1 MKKCNR
7 IILPISVISFSFALI
22 SLNHALATYMNT
34 ASNINIGISGVTPSY
49 YLEWNSGEK
58 ETLASDGSTTQY
70 SKTVNISETG
80 SYSYKIVDIN
90 NNEIF
95 SQSSFDVGLTGDFS
109 ISFDSET
116 KKSSITYSFSVLD
129 HGKAFGEGM
138 YCYASENNPAA
149 VGHMIIGSFCNWS
162 LGSSSA
168 VQMSNNPNNSD
179 DKGMARHVYLANGN
193 TFKLVDSNG
202 TYYGYSKL
210 KSANGFDDFGNCF
223 SGDTKS
229 DSNITVTKSGYYDFC
244 YASDGNLYVSKSDEA
259 EYIQGS
265 RNADGIT
272 TTFTLDATKYAS
284 SNTYLSFYGNETAKH
299 SGAVDITYLFSS
311 KTNAECLMMTDIYLN
326 PGKWNTASAWF
337 MAGVGST
344 NSSKT
349 NYVKMVQNG
358 DTYYS
363 MSLPTSDAYADFYR
377 MNSEYD
383 KSGPIYNDPS
393 YKWNM
398 VNSLSDNTAIDIAN
412 YSCFSI
418 IENSDGSWTEND
430 CSITSLPTGFP
441 QYSPIP
447 YIN

>member
-22 SLNHALATYMNT
+22 SLNHALATYMKT
-34 ASNINIGISGVTPSY
+34 ASNINIGISGVVPSY
-49 YLEWNSGEK
+49 YLEWNNGEK
-58 ETLASDGSTTQY
+58 EALTNDGSTTQY
-70 SKTVNISETG
+70 TKTVNITEEG
-80 SYSYKIVDIN
+80 SYSYKIVDID

-116 KKSSITYSFSVLD
+116 KNSSITYTFSIRD
-129 HGKAFGEGM
+129 YGKVFGEGM
-138 YCYASENNPAA
+138 YCYASKNNPTA
-149 VGHMIIGSFCNWS
+149 VGHKIIGSFCNWS
-162 LGSSSA
+162 LGSSSV

-179 DKGMARHVYLANGN
+179 DEGMARHVYLASGN
-193 TFKLVDSNG
+193 TFKLVDSNE

-210 KSANGFDDFGNCF
+210 KSAEGFDDFSNCF
-223 SGDTKS
+223 SGNANS
-229 DSNITVTKSGYYDFC
+229 DSDITVSKSGYYDFC
-244 YASDGNLYVSKSDEA
+244 YASNGNLYVSKSDET
-259 EYIQGS
+259 EYIQGTT
-265 RNADGIT
+265 DGIT

-284 SNTYLSFYGNETAKH
+284 ADTYLSFFGNETTKH
-299 SGAVDITYLFSS
+299 SGTADITYLFSS
-311 KTNAECLMMTDIYLN
+311 KTNATCLMTKDIYLN

-344 NSSKT
+344 SSSKI

-363 MSLPTSDAYADFYR
+363 MSLLTSDAYADFYR

-383 KSGPIYNDPS
+383 KSDPVYNNPK

-398 VNSLSDNTAIDIAN
+398 VTSLSDGKDIDVAN

-418 IENSDGSWTEND
+418 IENSASLWAEND
-430 CSITSLPTGFP
+430 CSIVSLPTGFP

-447 YIN
+447 VN

>member
-58 ETLASDGSTTQY
+58 EMLASDGSTTQY
-70 SKTVNISETG
+70 SKTISISETG

-116 KKSSITYSFSVLD
+116 KNSSITYSFSVQD
-129 HGKAFGEGM
+129 HGKVFGEGM
-138 YCYASENNPAA
+138 YCYANENNPAA
-149 VGHMIIGSFCNWS
+149 VGHKIIGSFCNWS

-210 KSANGFDDFGNCF
+210 KSADGFDDFGNCF
-223 SGDTKS
+223 SGDTDS
-229 DSNITVTKSGYYDFC
+229 DSNITLTKSGYYDFC
-244 YASDGNLYVSKSDEA
+244 YASDGNLYVSKSAEA
-259 EYIQGS
+259 EYIQGTT
-265 RNADGIT
+265 DGIT

-284 SNTYLSFYGNETAKH
+284 SNTYLSFYGNETTKH

-377 MNSEYD
+377 MDSSKTDLN
-383 KSGPIYNDPS
+383 PAN
-393 YKWNM
+393 KWNM
-398 VNSLSDNTAIDIAN
+398 VNSLSDNMAIDIAN

-418 IENSDGSWTEND
+418 IGNSGESWTEND

>member
-49 YLEWNSGEK
+49 YLEWNNGEK
-58 ETLASDGSTTQY
+58 QSLTSDGSNTQY
-70 SKTVNISETG
+70 TKTVNISKTG

-116 KKSSITYSFSVLD
+116 KNSCITYSFSVQD
-129 HGKAFGEGM
+129 HGKVFGEGM
-138 YCYASENNPAA
+138 YCYASESSETATDYR
-149 VGHMIIGSFCNWS
+149 IIGSFCDWS
-162 LGSSSA
+162 LNPSS
-168 VQMSNNPNNSD
+168 VIQMVAHSN
-179 DKGMARHVYLANGN
+179 DKAMAKHVYLAEGYE
-193 TFKLVDSNG
+193 FKIKDSSQDANSG
-202 TYYGYSKL
+202 YYDALTGGDA
-210 KSANGFDDFGNCF
+210 KSCF
-223 SGDTKS
+223 SGGNG
-229 DSNITVTKSGYYDFC
+229 SNIKTITSGYYDF
-244 YASDGNLYVSKSDEA
+244 YLNSSYQIYVNVSKSDSDGTYYQGTTAYQEA
-259 EYIQGS
+259 T
-265 RNADGIT
+265 DTFT

-299 SGAVDITYLFSS
+299 SGAVDIPYLFSS
-311 KTNAECLMMTDIYLN
+311 KTNASCLMTKDIYLN

-363 MSLPTSDAYADFYR
+363 MCLLTSDAYADFYR
-377 MNSEYD
+377 MDSSKTDLKPAN
-383 KSGPIYNDPS
+383 
-393 YKWNM
+393 KWNM
-398 VNSLSDNTAIDIAN
+398 VSSLSDNTAIDVAN